1 MEDPMPRA
9 AALAVISAY
18 YDAFNRGDTS
28 AMEALLTED
37 FEHHVNEGEIR
48 RGVETFRAF
57 NAHMSR
63 CYRETLADIVVMAND
78 AGSRAAAEFTVHG
91 RYIATDDGL
100 PEARGQSYILPAGSF
115 FTLRGNRIQ
124 RVTTYY
130 NLADW
135 IRQVR

>member
-1 MEDPMPRA
+1 MPRA

-18 YDAFNRGDTS
+18 YEAFNRGDTS

-37 FEHHVNEGEIR
+37 FEHHVNEGQIR
-48 RGVETFRAF
+48 HGVEKFRAF
-57 NAHMSR
+57 NAHMTR
-63 CYRETLADIVVMAND
+63 CYREKLTDIVVMAND
-78 AGSRAAAEFTVHG
+78 AGTRAAAEFVVHG
-91 RYIATDDGL
+91 SYIATDDGL

>member
-1 MEDPMPRA
+1 MPRA

-28 AMEALLTED
+28 AMEALLTDD
-37 FEHHVNEGEIR
+37 FEHHVNEGQIR
-48 RGVETFRAF
+48 RGVEKFRDF

-63 CYRETLADIVVMAND
+63 CYREKLADIVVMATD
-78 AGSRAAAEFTVHG
+78 AGSRAAAEFVVHG
-91 RYIATDDGL
+91 TYVATDTGL

-115 FTLRGNRIQ
+115 FTLRGDRIQ

>member
-1 MEDPMPRA
+1 MPRA

-18 YDAFNRGDTS
+18 YEAFNRGDTS
-28 AMEALLTED
+28 AMEALLTDD
-37 FEHHVNEGEIR
+37 FEHHVNEGQIR
-48 RGVETFRAF
+48 RGVEKFRDF
-57 NAHMSR
+57 NAHMTR
-63 CYRETLADIVVMAND
+63 CYREKLTDIVVMATD
-78 AGSRAAAEFTVHG
+78 AGSRAAAEFVVHG
-91 RYIATDDGL
+91 TYVATDTGL

-115 FTLRGNRIQ
+115 FTLRGDRIQ

>member
-1 MEDPMPRA
+1 MPRA

-18 YDAFNRGDTS
+18 YEAFNRGDTS
-28 AMEALLTED
+28 AMEELLTED
-37 FEHHVNEGEIR
+37 FEHHVNEGQIR
-48 RGVETFRAF
+48 HGVEKFRAF

-63 CYRETLADIVVMAND
+63 CYREKLTDIVVMAND
-78 AGSRAAAEFTVHG
+78 AGSRAAAEFVVHG
-91 RYIATDDGL
+91 SYIATDDGL
-100 PEARGQSYILPAGSF
+100 PEARGQSYILPAGTF

>member
-1 MEDPMPRA
+1 MPRA

-18 YDAFNRGDTS
+18 YEAFNRGDTS

-37 FEHHVNEGEIR
+37 FEHHVNEGQIR
-48 RGVETFRAF
+48 HGVEKFRDF
-57 NAHMSR
+57 NAHMTR
-63 CYRETLADIVVMAND
+63 CYREKLTDIVVMAND
-78 AGSRAAAEFTVHG
+78 AGTRAAAEFVVHG
-91 RYIATDDGL
+91 SYIATDDGL
-100 PEARGQSYILPAGSF
+100 PEARGQSYILPAGTF